1 MVAGDP
7 TRSIP
12 FRELVRRAIETG
24 LDLRVEGYY
33 KAPDTRWDKET
44 GQGAPYNQYTFG
56 ALVSEVEVDL
66 LTGMVRVLR
75 MTAVYDVGK
84 AINPLG
90 LRAVIE
96 GGSIMGM
103 GHAVFEEFIL
113 ENGVPV
119 TLGLQGYS
127 IPASTEAPLEI
138 VQQVVESEGKIGALG
153 AKAMGEIPVV
163 LPMAS
168 ITNAVAHAIGYHI
181 RETPLKPSR
190 VLEALEEL
198 GIAYRP

>member
-24 LDLRVEGYY
+24 LELKVEGYY
-33 KAPDTRWDKET
+33 KAPNTEWDRET

-84 AINPLG
+84 AINALRSGGPTCSGSWSSATSVTPNSPRRKG
-90 LRAVIE
+90 LSAPTEDAPCRP
-96 GGSIMGM
+96 SSTSSQPS
-103 GHAVFEEFIL
+103 
-113 ENGVPV
+113 VPF
-119 TLGLQGYS
+119 
-127 IPASTEAPLEI
+127 
-138 VQQVVESEGKIGALG
+138 
-153 AKAMGEIPVV
+153 
-163 LPMAS
+163 
-168 ITNAVAHAIGYHI
+168 
-181 RETPLKPSR
+181 RETEPIDAIKW
-190 VLEALEEL
+190 
-198 GIAYRP
+198 